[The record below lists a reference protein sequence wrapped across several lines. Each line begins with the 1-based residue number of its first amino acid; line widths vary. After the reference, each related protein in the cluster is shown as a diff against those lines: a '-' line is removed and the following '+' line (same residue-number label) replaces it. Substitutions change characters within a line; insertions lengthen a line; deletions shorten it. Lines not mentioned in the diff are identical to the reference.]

1 MWLDAIINCENKAT
15 VSPFLGV
22 KKAKISVFLIILHYL
37 CNLIKAAHRPATPV
51 CGTMIYEFSD

>member
-1 MWLDAIINCENKAT
+1 VWLDAIINRKNRVT
-15 VSPFLGV
+15 GSLFPDV